1 MTHAGSSY
9 QLCESTRTQQPSI
22 DGTQTFQQ
30 YWAIRQNHR
39 TSGTVD
45 TGFYFNAWAAAGM
58 PLGNHYY
65 MVLATEAY
73 RSAGRSQVTILE
85 GGGSPNPNPN
95 PTQPAPNPQPTQNPG
110 NGGGGNVSSLW
121 DDTMMRDQ

>member
-9 QLCESTRTQQPSI
+9 QLCESTRNQQPSI

-30 YWAIRQNHR
+30 YWAVRQNHR

-45 TGFYFNAWAAAGM
+45 TGFFFDAWAKAGM

-73 RSAGRSQVTILE
+73 RSAGRAQVTILE
-85 GGGSPNPNPN
+85 GGSTPDPE
-95 PTQPAPNPQPTQNPG
+95 PTQPGPQPTQNPG
-110 NGGGGNVSSLW
+110 GGGNVSLPFLPR
-121 DDTMMRDQ
+121 DDAMRDQC